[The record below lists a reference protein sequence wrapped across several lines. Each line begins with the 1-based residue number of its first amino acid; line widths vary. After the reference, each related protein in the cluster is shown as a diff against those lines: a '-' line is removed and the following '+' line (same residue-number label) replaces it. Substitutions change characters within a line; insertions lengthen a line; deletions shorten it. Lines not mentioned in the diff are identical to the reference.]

1 MQSLVG
7 STKSRMKIRFVSTQ
21 HPPDICGNH
30 GECTT
35 ATPAS
40 HCSREGAITTQPER
54 PQSTKG
60 KTSNKMVSSQR
71 GIFQFLRSSASKA
84 PQSRGGVKEES
95 GGTHS
100 TASASSTCSHQLSIM
115 QSHGGFFLCVM
126 SFSAKNSSV
135 LPPGGKFCFR
145 IPSLLSQNTT
155 SRGSLTDL
163 LLFSGQQNS
172 LSELM
177 KAHTQ
182 HCS

>member
-84 PQSRGGVKEES
+84 PQSRGG
-95 GGTHS
+95 
-100 TASASSTCSHQLSIM
+100 Q
-115 QSHGGFFLCVM
+115 
-126 SFSAKNSSV
+126 
-135 LPPGGKFCFR
+135 
-145 IPSLLSQNTT
+145 
-155 SRGSLTDL
+155 RGVRRD
-163 LLFSGQQNS
+163 
-172 LSELM
+172 
-177 KAHTQ
+177 TQ
-182 HCS
+182 HCLCQQHLPTSAQHNAKPRRLFSLCDVILSKELICAPSWREVLL